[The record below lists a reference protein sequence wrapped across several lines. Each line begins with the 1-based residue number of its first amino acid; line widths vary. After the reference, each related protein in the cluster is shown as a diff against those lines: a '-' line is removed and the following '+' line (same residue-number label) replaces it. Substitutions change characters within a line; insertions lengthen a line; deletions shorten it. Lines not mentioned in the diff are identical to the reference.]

1 VVDALA
7 ASMAIPTLFSS
18 TFIGPDY
25 AAVELSGGHLI
36 FNNPARELL
45 KEAQRVYGDE
55 RRGSLIL
62 SLGSGKLKDVSLG
75 TFNEEYSAMEQL
87 LKKLVVNSEAT
98 ERDLAHQLYE
108 VGAYVRL
115 NATHGAEDIKL
126 HEWRQLSMI
135 IAHTQDYLA
144 APSITKLVDHSVLGL
159 LEKQG
164 IMNFNQLSE
173 SMPRPFHVHLSY
185 YIYSQA
191 RSTRIKRQAKV
202 PPAVSP
208 YFVVRKEGWE
218 IMQEK
223 LVGVRLEGL
232 NVFVISGMGGCGKT
246 QMVSYFV
253 QKHQA
258 R

>member
-1 VVDALA
+1 
-7 ASMAIPTLFSS
+7 MAIPPLFSS
-18 TFIGPDY
+18 TFVGPEY

-45 KEAQRVYGDE
+45 KEAQQVYGDE
-55 RRGSLIL
+55 RRLSLIL
-62 SLGSGKLKDVSLG
+62 SLGSGKPKDVSLG
-75 TFNEEYSAMEQL
+75 GSNQESSAMEQL

-115 NATHGAEDIKL
+115 NATHGTEGIQL
-126 HEWRQLSMI
+126 HEWNQLSVI
-135 IAHTQDYLA
+135 VAHTQDYLTT
-144 APSITKLVDHSVLGL
+144 PSISKLVDHSILGL
-159 LEKQG
+159 LEMQG
-164 IMNFNQLSE
+164 IMSFNRLSE
-173 SMPRPFHVHLSY
+173 SMSRPLHVSLSY
-185 YIYSQA
+185 CIYSQA
-191 RSTRIKRQAKV
+191 RSTRIRRQAKV

-223 LVGVRLEGL
+223 LLGARLEGL
-232 NVFVISGMGGCGKT
+232 NIFVISGMGGCGKT
-246 QMVSYFV
+246 QMVSYFM

>member
-1 VVDALA
+1 
-7 ASMAIPTLFSS
+7 MAIPTLFSS
-18 TFIGPDY
+18 TFVGPEY
-25 AAVELSGGHLI
+25 AAVELSGGHLM
-36 FNNPARELL
+36 FNNPVRELL

-55 RRGSLIL
+55 RRLSVIL
-62 SLGSGKLKDVSLG
+62 SLGSGKPKEVSLG
-75 TFNEEYSAMEQL
+75 DSNPESSGMEQL
-87 LKKLVVNSEAT
+87 LTKLVVNSEAT

-108 VGAYVRL
+108 VGAYIRL
-115 NATHGAEDIKL
+115 NATHGTEDIPL
-126 HEWRQLSMI
+126 HEWSQLSMI
-135 IAHTQDYLA
+135 IAHTQDYLTTA
-144 APSITKLVDHSVLGL
+144 SITKLVDHSVLGL

-164 IMNFNQLSE
+164 IMSFNQLSG
-173 SMPRPFHVHLSY
+173 SMFRSFHAPLSY

-223 LVGVRLEGL
+223 LLGLRLEGL

>member
-1 VVDALA
+1 VVDALS

-18 TFIGPDY
+18 TLVGPDY

-45 KEAQRVYGDE
+45 KEAHRVYGDE
-55 RRGSLIL
+55 RRLSVVL
-62 SLGSGKLKDVSLG
+62 SLGSGKLKGCSLADSG
-75 TFNEEYSAMEQL
+75 QESNVMEQL
-87 LKKLVVNSEAT
+87 LKKLVVNSDAT

-108 VGAYVRL
+108 VGVYIRL
-115 NATHGAEDIKL
+115 NTIHGAQDIQL
-126 HEWRQLSMI
+126 HEWNRLSVI
-135 IAHTQDYLA
+135 AAHTQDYLTG
-144 APSITKLVDHSVLGL
+144 PSITKLVDHSILGL

-164 IMNFNQLSE
+164 MMSFNQISE
-173 SMPRPFHVHLSY
+173 PLFLLFHFPLSY
-185 YIYSQA
+185 CISLQA
-191 RSTRIKRQAKV
+191 RSTRIKRQAKA

-208 YFVVRKEGWE
+208 YFVLRKEGWN
-218 IMQEK
+218 IMEEN
-223 LVGVRLEGL
+223 LLGSRLEGL

>member
-18 TFIGPDY
+18 TFVGPEY
-25 AAVELSGGHLI
+25 TAVELSGGHLM

-45 KEAQRVYGDE
+45 KEAQRVYGDK
-55 RRGSLIL
+55 RRLSLIL
-62 SLGSGKLKDVSLG
+62 SLGSGKPKDVSLG
-75 TFNEEYSAMEQL
+75 GSNQESSAMEQL

-115 NATHGAEDIKL
+115 NGTHGTEDIQL
-126 HEWRQLSMI
+126 HEWSQLSI
-135 IAHTQDYLA
+135 IVAHTQDYLTTA
-144 APSITKLVDHSVLGL
+144 SITKLVDHSVLGL

-164 IMNFNQLSE
+164 IMSFNQLSE
-173 SMPRPFHVHLSY
+173 SISGLLYVPLSY
-185 YIYSQA
+185 YNCSQA
-191 RSTRIKRQAKV
+191 RSTRIRRQAKA

-208 YFVVRKEGWE
+208 YFVVRKEGWD

-223 LVGVRLEGL
+223 LLGPRLEGL

-253 QKHQA
+253 QKYQDK
-258 R
+258 